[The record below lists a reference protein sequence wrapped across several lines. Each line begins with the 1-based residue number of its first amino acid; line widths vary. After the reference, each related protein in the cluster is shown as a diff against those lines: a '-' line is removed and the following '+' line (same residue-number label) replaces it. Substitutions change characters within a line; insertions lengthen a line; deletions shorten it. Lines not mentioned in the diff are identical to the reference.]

1 MPRTIKERIIS
12 GLSNLALFLLGLMLM
27 GDGWRRLFGSPRNHQ
42 MGWPNAMGWAE
53 LVVAAVTLFF
63 TAHVWLLLL
72 GGIAV
77 AVIFKGL
84 FMLLTGTNIYPILP
98 VANPR
103 REGMA
108 FFLYGLATL
117 LLLFRFAKKKPAN
130 LDRIALTAYVFC
142 WLPAGGPEFSLWLAA
157 GLLMLVLSWAV
168 YRWRTGPASI

>member
-1 MPRTIKERIIS
+1 MLIAPAPALRCIPTFRS
-12 GLSNLALFLLGLMLM
+12 GLRRDLKSDYPTYESWRSKSPLRRSLGY
-27 GDGWRRLFGSPRNHQ
+27 WCC
-42 MGWPNAMGWAE
+42 AI
-53 LVVAAVTLFF
+53 F
-63 TAHVWLLLL
+63 TTEASKESH
-72 GGIAV
+72 
-77 AVIFKGL
+77 
-84 FMLLTGTNIYPILP
+84 
-98 VANPR
+98 

-157 GLLMLVLSWAV
+157 GLLMRVLSWAV